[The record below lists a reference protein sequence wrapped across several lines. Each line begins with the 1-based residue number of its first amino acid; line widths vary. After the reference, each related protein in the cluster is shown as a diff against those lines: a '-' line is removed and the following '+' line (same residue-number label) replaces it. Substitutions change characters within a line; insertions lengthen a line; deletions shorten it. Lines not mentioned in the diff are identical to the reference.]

1 MRGKGEVTEVNIMK
15 RILISTSSFG
25 EYDHCLL
32 DNLRKKK
39 CEIILNPYGR
49 TLTESEI
56 KELLIDIDGLIA
68 GTEPLTQN
76 VIGSAKNLKVIS
88 RCGIGIDN
96 IDIEAVNVKGIKLYR
111 TTEGPAIAVAE
122 LTLGLMLDSL
132 RKISYLSRKIC
143 SGGWEKKMGR
153 LLTAKTLGIVGM
165 GTIGK
170 KLTILLRP
178 FNCTILAKDIF
189 PDSKFSIDNNVQYV
203 DLDVLLSKSD
213 ITTLH
218 LPLDNNTRGLFTTD
232 LFAQMKSDAV
242 FINTSRGEIVDEG
255 ALYDALKEGLIGH
268 ACLDVYRNEPYNGRL
283 REMDNVTLTCHIG
296 SYAKEARIAMER
308 QAVEN
313 LLKGF
318 RD

>member
-1 MRGKGEVTEVNIMK
+1 MK
-15 RILISTSSFG
+15 KIAITTSSFG
-25 EYDHCLL
+25 KYDCLPL
-32 DNLRKKK
+32 ESLRKKK
-39 CEIILNPYGR
+39 FDITLNPYGR

-111 TTEGPAIAVAE
+111 TPEGPAIAVAE

-132 RKISYLSRKIC
+132 RKISYLSKKIC
-143 SGGWEKKMGR
+143 SGSWEKKMGR
-153 LLTAKTLGIVGM
+153 LLTGKTVGIVGM

-170 KLTILLRP
+170 KLTTILKP
-178 FNCTILAKDIF
+178 FNCKILARDHILDREFAKENNIDYVSLDELLRDADIVT
-189 PDSKFSIDNNVQYV
+189 I
-203 DLDVLLSKSD
+203 
-213 ITTLH
+213 H
-218 LPLDNNTRGLFTTD
+218 LPLDNGTRGLFD
-232 LFAQMKSDAV
+232 AKLFSQMKDETI
-242 FINTSRGEIVDEG
+242 FINTSRGGIVDED
-255 ALYDALKEGLIGH
+255 ALYYALKGGVIGH

-283 REMDNVTLTCHIG
+283 RKLDNVTLTCHIG

-313 LLKGF
+313 LLEGL
-318 RD
+318 RDCEIEELRDYEL